1 MEMTDEEL
9 ESTEIT
15 RTLISRILGQTHE
28 PCEKVYSPLLV
39 CLKILLR
46 RASQLTQKWNEA
58 INDEQLRHDLVKILA
73 HIRDTPVLPQER
85 AVIPANH
92 SLAKLNASG
101 DGSQSAASNTL
112 HVLSVN
118 NFDKSKK
125 SNLAMASQKLASFS
139 VPVHELLGLWKAITS
154 ADE

>member
-1 MEMTDEEL
+1 MSDEEL
-9 ESTEIT
+9 EFIEET

-28 PCEKVYSPLLV
+28 PCEKVYSALLV

-46 RASQLTQKWNEA
+46 RAAQITQKWKEP
-58 INDEQLRHDLVKILA
+58 ITDQQLCHDIVKLLQ

-101 DGSQSAASNTL
+101 DGS
-112 HVLSVN
+112 
-118 NFDKSKK
+118 
-125 SNLAMASQKLASFS
+125 
-139 VPVHELLGLWKAITS
+139 
-154 ADE
+154 